1 MILLRRLVSFFII
14 LALTLYVAYF
24 SYVNTKPI
32 HIIVPPLGELRMPA
46 ALGFLAS
53 FMLGSVFT
61 CLFFTYEFLRKILE
75 LRSVRKELKQSSTSS
90 TSSTSSSLFTKTKI
104 EDDTPPISSSKPS
117 KNLDFFSSM
126 DDEPSLDDISTK
138 N

>member
-1 MILLRRLVSFFII
+1 MIFLRRLVSFLVI
-14 LALTLYVAYF
+14 LSVTLYIAYF

-32 HIIVPPLGELRMPA
+32 HIIVPPLGEMRMPA
-46 ALGFLAS
+46 ALGFLAA
-53 FMLGSVFT
+53 FLVGSLFT

-75 LRSVRKELKQSSTSS
+75 LRSARKELKLSSPASS
-90 TSSTSSSLFTKTKI
+90 AVTTTKVESESPSI
-104 EDDTPPISSSKPS
+104 GSSKSS

>member
-1 MILLRRLVSFFII
+1 MIFLRRLVSFFII

-90 TSSTSSSLFTKTKI
+90 SLFTKTKI

>member
-1 MILLRRLVSFFII
+1 MIFLRRLVSFFII

-75 LRSVRKELKQSSTSS
+75 LRSVRKELKHSSAV
-90 TSSTSSSLFTKTKI
+90 STSSSLFTKTKI

>member
-1 MILLRRLVSFFII
+1 MILLRRLVSFLII

-53 FMLGSVFT
+53 FLVGSLFT
-61 CLFFTYEFLRKILE
+61 CLFFIYEFLKKILE
-75 LRSVRKELKQSSTSS
+75 LRSVRKELKYNSSSSTSA
-90 TSSTSSSLFTKTKI
+90 SLFTQSKI